1 LGQPHRLLLVE
12 QLDAIGASRSDVR
25 PRAQILRHAGFDIH
39 MLAIASEDDDDLQ
52 HGTSERAQPGL
63 DCLSPREAAAGVS
76 RAAAEWHADGIVWV
90 SAASG
95 GGELARSLRS
105 RCPAWWWPSGWAAT
119 PQAGPLPACAPE
131 LDPGDAAACETDR
144 GRTSRL
150 SLWDGPYALV
160 ATPMGAGE
168 AELLFDAFARAA
180 DQRDEVDLVLLD
192 RHDSALE
199 RIARSAGLEQ
209 RVHFVGRAP
218 REAESAWLQNAR
230 VAFVTL
236 AEPLSAGLVRRSL
249 GVGCPLLAVGETA
262 QPVSDWLRD
271 HGASWSR
278 PGAGALAWDSIAD
291 ALHRTPAVGA
301 AIQRGRALAAQ
312 GPARE
317 VAAGLRAALAGAQ
330 SKRDRAA

>member
-1 LGQPHRLLLVE
+1 
-12 QLDAIGASRSDVR
+12 
-25 PRAQILRHAGFDIH
+25 
-39 MLAIASEDDDDLQ
+39 
-52 HGTSERAQPGL
+52 
-63 DCLSPREAAAGVS
+63 
-76 RAAAEWHADGIVWV
+76 
-90 SAASG
+90 
-95 GGELARSLRS
+95 
-105 RCPAWWWPSGWAAT
+105 
-119 PQAGPLPACAPE
+119 LPACAPE
-131 LDPGDAAACETDR
+131 LDPGDAR
-144 GRTSRL
+144 GVRRRPARTSRL

-236 AEPLSAGLVRRSL
+236 AEPLSAGWCGARWAWAARCSRWATPHSRCPT
-249 GVGCPLLAVGETA
+249 GCAAMEPRGRGPA
-262 QPVSDWLRD
+262 R
-271 HGASWSR
+271 
-278 PGAGALAWDSIAD
+278 GALAWDSVAD

-312 GPARE
+312 GPGAE
-317 VAAGLRAALAGAQ
+317 VAEDLRAALAGAR